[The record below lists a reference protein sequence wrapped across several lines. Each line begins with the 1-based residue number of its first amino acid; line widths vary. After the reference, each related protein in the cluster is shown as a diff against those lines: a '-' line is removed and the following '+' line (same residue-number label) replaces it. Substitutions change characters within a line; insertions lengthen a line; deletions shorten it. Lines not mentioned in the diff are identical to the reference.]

1 MRGGARILACVKQRP
16 FPFDAVLFD
25 LDGTL
30 VATDGFWIEAAGE
43 GCRRAFEELGL
54 DRPLPTADDWMSMVG
69 LPLEEGFGAV
79 FADLAPSQRALVLE
93 RCEEAEHEA
102 LARGGARLLP
112 GAVDTLEE
120 LRRRDVRVGIA
131 SNCAQPYLDAMLRD
145 LPLGELVDDARCL
158 DTPGV
163 VNKAD
168 MLRGLLESFGTRS
181 AVMVGDRAGDAA
193 AAHANGL
200 PHVHLTG
207 GFAVEGEQVPCEAQL
222 AGLPELLARLEAR
235 SAWIEAALER
245 LGCFRTPPIRS
256 LGITG
261 RRGAGKTLFAR
272 DAARLVAARA
282 PVQLT
287 GAVGLPGR
295 GVSVVALD
303 DYLQPSVTGDSL
315 GPEAD
320 RLPGGAEL
328 ARWVRES
335 FSWDLDRLLAELLEP
350 HAAGAPA
357 RGPRGVPVPADNLL
371 VLEGLFL
378 LHPRVRLMLDKVLHL
393 ETSEDA
399 CLARLAG
406 RGESAG
412 ALQRARDLY
421 FPAQLAVEGDF
432 DPETRADLV
441 LQGGNALGPGPLGG

>member
-1 MRGGARILACVKQRP
+1 MLGPARILGGAMPRP

-43 GCRRAFEELGL
+43 GCRRAFDELGL
-54 DRPLPTADDWMSMVG
+54 DRPLPSAEQWMSMVG
-69 LPLEEGFGAV
+69 LPLDEGFGAV
-79 FADLAPSQRALVLE
+79 FADLDPAQRQVVLT

-112 GAVDTLEE
+112 GALETLEE

-131 SNCAQPYLDAMLRD
+131 SNCAQPYLDAMMRD

-168 MLRGLLESFGTRS
+168 MLRGLLEAFGTRS

-207 GFAVEGEQVPCEAQL
+207 GFATAGEQVVCEAEL
-222 AGLPELLARLEAR
+222 AGLPELLARLEVR

-282 PVQLT
+282 PIRLAGQL
-287 GAVGLPGR
+287 GLPGR

-303 DYLQPSVTGDSL
+303 DYLLPRGGGASL
-315 GPEAD
+315 APEVD

-328 ARWVRES
+328 ASWARES
-335 FSWDLDRLLAELLEP
+335 FAWDLDRLFDELLEP

-357 RGPRGVPVPADNLL
+357 RGPRGVPVPADSLL
-371 VLEGLFL
+371 VLEGRFL
-378 LHPRVRLMLDKVLHL
+378 LHPRVRLMLDRVLYL
-393 ETSEDA
+393 EAPEA
-399 CLARLAG
+399 VCLARLAG
-406 RGESAG
+406 RGDSAE
-412 ALQRARDLY
+412 ALQRARELD
-421 FPAQLAVEGDF
+421 FPAQLAADAEL

-441 LQGGNALGPGPLGG
+441 LPAGNALGPEPLRA